1 MAYYRTLVTLFLT
14 TLIILGISSACSSD
28 SADFIDNN
36 SNEIPTQEEFVD
48 AFEINQMLGKGI
60 NLGNGLEAPTEGAW
74 GFVIH
79 EEYIDEIK
87 EAGFESVRVP
97 IRWNAHAMENAPYTI
112 NESFFNRVDEVINWS
127 LDRGLAV
134 MINIHHYN
142 ELMEN
147 PQQHKERFL
156 ALWKQIAPR
165 YKDYPE
171 QLVFE
176 ILNEPHDN
184 LTPDLWN
191 SYLVEALD
199 IVRQTNPRRVVVLG
213 TAPWGGFGGLQD
225 LELPA
230 NDRQLIATVHYYN
243 PFQFTHQGASWAGDH
258 TDDWLGTTWD
268 ATDEEMA
275 NVDADFDAVLEW
287 AESHDRPIH
296 VGEFGAF
303 STADDN
309 SRENWTA
316 YIREAS
322 ELRDFSWAYWEF
334 GSGFGAYDTDT
345 GQWRDYLLR
354 ALVPDSPALN

>member
-1 MAYYRTLVTLFLT
+1 MAGKFYTSFLLFILLLLT
-14 TLIILGISSACSSD
+14 SIIFSCAS
-28 SADFIDNN
+28 N
-36 SNEIPTQEEFVD
+36 SVDVINDPPIEAAVQDHFAD
-48 AFEINQMLGKGI
+48 AFEINRILGKGI

-79 EEYIDEIK
+79 ENYIEEIK
-87 EAGFESVRVP
+87 QAGFESVRVP
-97 IRWNAHAMENAPYTI
+97 IRWNAHAMENPPYTI

-156 ALWKQIAPR
+156 SLWKQIAPR

-184 LTPDLWN
+184 LTANLWN
-191 SYLVEALD
+191 SYMVEALD
-199 IVRQTNPRRVVVLG
+199 IIRQSNPRRVVALG
-213 TAPWGGFGGLQD
+213 TAPWGGFGGLQN
-225 LELPA
+225 LNLPE

-258 TDDWLGTTWD
+258 TDEWLGTTWESS
-268 ATDEEMA
+268 DEEMA
-275 NVDADFDAVLEW
+275 EVDADFDTVLEW
-287 AESHDRPIH
+287 AETHNRPIH
-296 VGEFGAF
+296 LGEFGAF
-303 STADDN
+303 STADDE
-309 SRENWTA
+309 SRERWTS

-334 GSGFGAYDTDT
+334 GSGFGAYDT
-345 GQWRDYLLR
+345 GSEQWRDYLLR
-354 ALVPDSPALN
+354 ALVPDSPALD